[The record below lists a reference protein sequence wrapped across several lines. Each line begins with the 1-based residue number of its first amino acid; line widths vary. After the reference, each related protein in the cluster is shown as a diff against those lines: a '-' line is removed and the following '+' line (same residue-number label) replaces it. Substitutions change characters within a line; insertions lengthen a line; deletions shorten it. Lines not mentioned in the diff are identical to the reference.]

1 MAFNKIAVYS
11 YYILQIISSR
21 LTQCCF
27 DLFLGVF
34 DPTELIDGI
43 RQMYMTREGWLSP
56 FPWCEEFQFFVGD
69 IFTRLKVVRRKKTRG
84 EVTDKF
90 ITMSSLLHPH
100 EECSKPRTVLIEG
113 KPGMGKTTY
122 CKKYVYDWATKKLN
136 PQDCFSSIKAV
147 LFLKCR
153 DVKSDIWEAIDDQ
166 LLPEDIEE
174 GVKQQFFQFIR
185 ANQSSILLILDG
197 LDELPS
203 SKVRMI
209 SKILEGKVLPKCYIV
224 ATARHEA
231 GIKLRKCCDTLLEV
245 EGFTKKHA
253 SAFIAKYFRGR
264 SELAEKLTA
273 RISQDKILQEMCAN
287 PLNTALLCLLCE
299 EFSGTLP
306 ENRTKLYLN
315 MIECVLRRYRK
326 KTELPDTEEDLTNLY
341 KEQLKTLGL
350 IALNGLIEDKLD
362 FEVNELGNH
371 ASDIAAFGFL
381 SVHPGGSKL
390 RPSLHY
396 AFLHKSFQECLAAF
410 YICCEIQD
418 KRIIPEELVSDDRY
432 FSNLKQVLLFS
443 CGILAE
449 RSTEQATALVTNI
462 GNQVEKGRN
471 ISVYPVKVL
480 LEAINECKREKGD
493 FHLQLAKRF
502 GSNNQLSFICPG
514 VDILAN
520 ELTVILCE
528 AIKNSKTVT
537 SLHLSGNGVDGSGA
551 TCIAEAIKVINT
563 LSSLNLSNNGIGDIG
578 ATSIAEAIKVNKT
591 VTDLDLSRNGISY
604 IGATS
609 IAEAMK
615 VNETLTHLSLWGNDI
630 GDAGAT
636 SIAEAINVNET
647 LTSLDVSRSGFSAA
661 GAAFVAKAIKVNKT
675 LTCLDLWSNHFSDDG
690 VASLADAIKVNKTLS
705 KVNFAKNGI
714 GDAGA
719 ASIAEAIKF
728 NEALID
734 LDLSNNNIHYVGST
748 CISEAIKVNETLTS
762 LDLSHNNFRDAGA
775 TSIAESIKVNKSLT
789 SLKIWT
795 NGIGYVGANSIAEAI
810 KINKSLI
817 SLSIW
822 RNGIGDVGAKS
833 IAEAIKVNKILTE
846 LDLSRND
853 ISDIGTSSIAEA
865 IQVEGTLTKLDLSYN
880 DISDAGAAYIAKAI
894 EVNETLISLNL
905 THSGVGDA
913 GAISIAEAI
922 KINDTLSY
930 FELSYNGISDTS
942 ATCIAE
948 AVKVNK
954 TLINLNLSGNG
965 IGDVGA
971 TSFAEAIK
979 VNKTLTTLNLSGN
992 RISDAGA
999 VSITEASKA
1008 REASYFFV
1016 IC

>member
-11 YYILQIISSR
+11 YYILQIISSH
-21 LTQCCF
+21 LTQCYF

-185 ANQSSILLILDG
+185 ANQSSFLLILDG

-203 SKVRMI
+203 SKVPMI

-449 RSTEQATALVTNI
+449 RSKEQATALVTNI
-462 GNQVEKGRN
+462 GNRVEKERD

-502 GSNNQLSFICPG
+502 GSNNQLSFICLG
-514 VDILAN
+514 LDILGN

-537 SLHLSGNGVDGSGA
+537 SLDLSGNGVDGSGA

-591 VTDLDLSRNGISY
+591 VTDLNLSRNGISY

-647 LTSLDVSRSGFSAA
+647 LTSLD
-661 GAAFVAKAIKVNKT
+661 
-675 LTCLDLWSNHFSDDG
+675 LWFNHFSDDG

-734 LDLSNNNIHYVGST
+734 LDLSNNNIHHVGST

-762 LDLSHNNFRDAGA
+762 LDLSNNNFRDAGA

-810 KINKSLI
+810 KINKSLT

-846 LDLSRND
+846 LDLSCND

-865 IQVEGTLTKLDLSYN
+865 IKVEGTLTKLDLSYN
-880 DISDAGAAYIAKAI
+880 DISDAGAAYIAEAI

-922 KINDTLSY
+922 KVNDTLSY

-979 VNKTLTTLNLSGN
+979 VNKTLTSLNLSDN

-1008 REASYFFV
+1008 RKASHFFV
-1016 IC
+1016 ICL